1 MPYPTAQRKR
11 INFMINISLVD
22 KLNTIPLG
30 ERSDFVNE
38 AIEEKFTNWSR
49 RKAIENLNESIK
61 KEKKVHTTKEIL
73 KILHADRQ

>member
-11 INFMINISLVD
+11 INFMISISLVD
-22 KLNTIPLG
+22 KLTTIPLG